1 MAITIEEFGQKCH
14 DFIAADPGPAS
25 RKHICDLV
33 QAVLK
38 DPKFVADH
46 VDPSG
51 PERKILY
58 QDSEF
63 GFVILAHAYKGAKG
77 SPPHDHGPTWA
88 IYGQATGQTIMTD
101 WEKLT
106 PGDAAHP
113 GTVRK
118 LRDYTL
124 TPGMAYAYEPG
135 ILHSPRRD
143 SDTTLIRIEGLDVS
157 KITRQPFIAV
167 AA

>member
-63 GFVILAHAYKGAKG
+63 GFVIQHLIFDDRIRGLNDDISNLLNSFG
-77 SPPHDHGPTWA
+77 FLTCGPF
-88 IYGQATGQTIMTD
+88 D
-101 WEKLT
+101 
-106 PGDAAHP
+106 
-113 GTVRK
+113 
-118 LRDYTL
+118 
-124 TPGMAYAYEPG
+124 
-135 ILHSPRRD
+135 RR
-143 SDTTLIRIEGLDVS
+143 SR
-157 KITRQPFIAV
+157 
-167 AA
+167 

>member
-1 MAITIEEFGQKCH
+1 MGMTIEQFGKQCH
-14 DFIAADPGPAS
+14 DFIAADAGPAA
-25 RKHICDLV
+25 RTKICNLLQD
-33 QAVLK
+33 ALK
-38 DPKFVADH
+38 DPAFVQRY
-46 VDPSG
+46 VDPNG

-58 QDSEF
+58 QDPEY
-63 GFVILAHAYKGAKG
+63 GFCVLAHSYQGAKG

-88 IYGQATGQTIMTD
+88 IYGQATGETIMTD
-101 WEKLT
+101 WELVS
-106 PGDAAHP
+106 PGNASTP
-113 GTVRK
+113 GTVK
-118 LRDYTL
+118 KIRDYTL

-143 SDTTLIRIEGLDVS
+143 RNTTLIRIEGLDVS